1 MEFSP
6 IQLTSGQSISSRAL
20 EWTASDSFIK
30 NSAQAL
36 INAFDQFLTNYSPWA
51 PHDQEYHQAMSA
63 FTCLAQLNTD
73 IESRPLYDDEHKK
86 VIDSVCTLADLGVFK
101 GSHHVFNSNAA
112 MSLSLSAT
120 LEGDLTFQ
128 LHGADKHYVLD
139 DSPLL
144 NISVRSDRG
153 LVADNADQEQG
164 SQLGKLQALI
174 RQDRILF
181 SPNNPKL
188 DDLPLF
194 KPRVIEIDADGQEV
208 EIISTQAAYKPSP
221 MTPFA

>member
-20 EWTASDSFIK
+20 EWTASDSLIK

-63 FTCLAQLNTD
+63 FTYLAHLNKD
-73 IESRPLYDDEHKK
+73 IESRALNDDDHKK
-86 VIDSVCTLADLGVFK
+86 VIDSVCTLAELGVFK

-112 MSLSLSAT
+112 MSLSLST
-120 LEGDLTFQ
+120 TSDGDLTFQ
-128 LHGADKHYVLD
+128 LHDADEHYVMD
-139 DSPLL
+139 NSPLL

-164 SQLGKLQALI
+164 SNLTKLQDLI
-174 RQDRILF
+174 RQDRIMF

-188 DDLPLF
+188 DDLPKF
-194 KPRVIEIDADGQEV
+194 KPPVIEIDANGQEV
-208 EIISTQAAYKPSP
+208 EIISTETAYKPSP
-221 MTPFA
+221 MTQFV